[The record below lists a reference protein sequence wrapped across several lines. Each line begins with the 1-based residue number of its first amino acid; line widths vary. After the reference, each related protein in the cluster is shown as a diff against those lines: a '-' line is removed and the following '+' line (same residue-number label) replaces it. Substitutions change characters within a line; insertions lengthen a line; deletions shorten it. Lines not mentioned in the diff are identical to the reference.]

1 MPTVTIEGPP
11 LSLARKRKLA
21 SALTRLISRAYN
33 WPARRLIIVIR
44 ENPDQNVA
52 RGGRLLCDR
61 RKGRPAVSRRRKA

>member
-11 LSLARKRKLA
+11 LSLARKRKLV
-21 SALTRLISRAYN
+21 SALSRLISRAYK
-33 WPARRLIIVIR
+33 WPAKRLIIVIH

-61 RKGRPAVSRRRKA
+61 KKRRRR